1 MIIFYSPIKKMLG
14 WCNFSSMDF
23 LQIKNPW
30 TIKLYKF
37 FIYMTLS
44 RKLYIID
51 SEMGN
56 KGQSVRIKPELRI
69 MRLIFPTRGL
79 EQYVVDP

>member
-1 MIIFYSPIKKMLG
+1 
-14 WCNFSSMDF
+14 
-23 LQIKNPW
+23 
-30 TIKLYKF
+30 
-37 FIYMTLS
+37 MTLS